1 MVRTINLY
9 VKTQIAKVYKCALS
23 YGGYSLRQGVL
34 AEIIIFRFQETILK
48 PPAL

>member
-9 VKTQIAKVYKCALS
+9 VKTQIAKVKSALS

-34 AEIIIFRFQETILK
+34 AEKIIFRFQENILK